1 MYLLVDNSSDYVKK
15 VDFKELKELLIES
28 IVEESQQYIEDQ
40 ELQKSNFDLLKKV
53 TFAHENDI
61 KFIKEQ
67 LNSFNWDFI
76 KLEDLKQ
83 YLRYIKTL
91 YNKYYDIQSRE
102 ITETKFSDIFKVL
115 EEEK

>member
-1 MYLLVDNSSDYVKK
+1 MYLLIDNSSDYIKK
-15 VDFKELKELLIES
+15 VDFKDLKELLIDS
-28 IVEESQQYIEDQ
+28 IVDDSQNYIEDQ
-40 ELQKSNFDLLKKV
+40 ELQKRNFSLLKKV

-83 YLRYIKTL
+83 YLRYIKAL
-91 YNKYYDIQSRE
+91 YNKHYNIQSRE
-102 ITETKFSDIFKVL
+102 IIETKFSDIFKVL